1 MILGAHRSGTS
12 LLAEA
17 LQASGLYI
25 AEELVAEDKTVNAR
39 GFWEDKQ
46 VVAFN
51 EQLFEILESSWYDI
65 RDLPVAWLQTEA
77 VRSQLEAASSYV
89 GQQYKKNPLSV
100 LKDPRMCRLLPFW
113 IQAFSKNGINL
124 AFIINLRSPVAVAA
138 SLGARNDIPS
148 SYGHLLWYRYMKDAI
163 SSCQDKPTCV
173 VDYDRMLEAPLE
185 TLSKIRDQLA
195 LDGIE
200 PGDTVESIADKA
212 LRHYEAESAISE
224 ADNIANWTNQFYN
237 ELLSSE
243 NWESTESPNLE
254 SLLDPTT
261 SMTLYELAA
270 TIVEN
275 YSSQV
280 HIGNLHTQAQETVSQ
295 RDVQLD
301 QANKQRN
308 ELEELFKHAES
319 VVNERDSQLKEKDS
333 QLESIQ
339 TSLNHAESVVKER
352 DQQLKGLN
360 ELEKLFKHAE
370 SVVKERDS
378 QLKSIHTSLNHAES
392 VVKERDR
399 QLKKLNSAHTSLQEV
414 TNELRDAHETLYH
427 HLRSNLVGKLAL
439 RLISNRSDKGSNE

>member
-1 MILGAHRSGTS
+1 MNQPVTTVMILGAHRSGTS

-39 GFWEDKQ
+39 GFWEDKR
-46 VVAFN
+46 VVEFN

-65 RDLPVAWLQTEA
+65 RDLPVAWLQIEA
-77 VRSQLEAASSYV
+77 VRSQLEAASNYV
-89 GQQYKKNPLSV
+89 GQQYNKNPLSV
-100 LKDPRMCRLLPFW
+100 LKDPRLCRLLPFW
-113 IQAFSKNGINL
+113 IQVFSKNGINL
-124 AFIINLRSPVAVAA
+124 VFVINLRSPAAVSA
-138 SLGARNDIPS
+138 SLKARNNIPL
-148 SYGHLLWYRYMKDAI
+148 SYGHLLWYRYMKDAV
-163 SSCQDKPTCV
+163 SACKDKPTCII
-173 VDYDRMLEAPLE
+173 DYDRMLEAPLE
-185 TLSKIRDQLA
+185 TVSKLKDQLA

-200 PGDTVESIADKA
+200 PSDSLAKIADKT
-212 LRHYEAESAISE
+212 LRHCRVLAAVTE
-224 ADNIANWTNQFYN
+224 ADDIANWTNQFYD
-237 ELLSSE
+237 ELQSSK

-261 SMTLYELAA
+261 STTLYELAA

-301 QANKQRN
+301 KVNKQRN

-319 VVNERDSQLKEKDS
+319 VV
-333 QLESIQ
+333 
-339 TSLNHAESVVKER
+339 KER

-360 ELEKLFKHAE
+360 KLEKLFKHAE

-378 QLKSIHTSLNHAES
+378 QLKSIQTSLNHAES

-399 QLKKLNSAHTSLQEV
+399 QLKDLN
-414 TNELRDAHETLYH
+414 DAHETLYH
-427 HLRSNLVGKLAL
+427 RLRSNLVGKLAL